1 MVEKD
6 NYATTSPLNEGA
18 SANNSIPNAG
28 YMNSPFG
35 NVKVYDLDSEIA
47 PIDRM
52 QVLANAQNDFKKS
65 LPTTIAVSEVA
76 EDVSIQESK
85 PAIVSKKDNLP
96 LKLAVIAG
104 TGVLAYYTLYKML
117 KK

>member
-35 NVKVYDLDSEIA
+35 NVKVYDLDEQIA
-47 PIDRM
+47 PIQRT
-52 QVLANAQNDFKKS
+52 QNFTKS
-65 LPTTIAVSEVA
+65 LPANIAISEVS
-76 EDVSIQESK
+76 EDVSVEESK
-85 PAIVSKKDNLP
+85 PTIAPKKDNLP
-96 LKLAVIAG
+96 LKLVVIY
-104 TGVLAYYTLYKML
+104 GVGFLAYYTLYKML